1 MADWANFFGA
11 TASAAGALVGLIFVG
26 ISLNYAKILQSKH
39 LPNRAQEA
47 LLLLAIN
54 LVLASLLLVPR
65 QPLDA
70 IGYEVLGVGILAWT
84 LITRL
89 HVEIYRLIDPAFRNS
104 AAAYATLG
112 QLAVLPVPVAGIMIR
127 FEGQVGLYFLV
138 PGILLSY
145 VVAILNVWILTIEIS
160 R

>member
-1 MADWANFFGA
+1 MAAWANFFGA

-47 LLLLAIN
+47 LLLLAMN

-65 QPLDA
+65 EPSEA
-70 IGYEVLGVGILAWT
+70 IGYEVLGIGILAWS

-89 HVEIYRLIDPAFRNS
+89 HVEIYRLIDPRFRKS
-104 AAAYATLG
+104 ATAYATLG
-112 QLAVLPVPVAGIMIR
+112 QVAVLPVPIAGIIIR
-127 FEGQVGLYFLV
+127 FEGQIGLYF
-138 PGILLSY
+138 PY
-145 VVAILNVWILTIEIS
+145 AEYFA
-160 R
+160 

>member
-1 MADWANFFGA
+1 MAAWDNLFGA

-54 LVLASLLLVPR
+54 LVLATLLLVP
-65 QPLDA
+65 QPSDA
-70 IGYEVLGVGILAWT
+70 IGYEVLGIGILAWL

-89 HVEIYRLIDPAFRNS
+89 HVDIYRLIDPTFRNR
-104 AAAYATLG
+104 ATAYAALG
-112 QLAVLPVPVAGIMIR
+112 QFAVLPVPIAGIMIHR
-127 FEGQVGLYFLV
+127 QGQAGLYFLV
-138 PGILLSY
+138 PSILLSY
-145 VVAILNVWILTIEIS
+145 VVAILNAWILTIEIS